1 MGVVGVGGRV
11 RLVAGE
17 DHRLSPGA
25 EDRRDVLVETGDPGT
40 DVDHQD
46 AEVGLLDGHPRLL
59 LGAPGELGD
68 ARVLG
73 DQRRIE
79 AGRVHQVKRRPRHSA
94 TPYSGSRVSPAVSST
109 MACRCPVRRLKRVDF
124 PTLAGDD
131 GDDAAHRAQGGV
143 VVVPAAAPVAD

>member
-1 MGVVGVGGRV
+1 M
-11 RLVAGE
+11 
-17 DHRLSPGA
+17 
-25 EDRRDVLVETGDPGT
+25 
-40 DVDHQD
+40 Q
-46 AEVGLLDGHPRLL
+46 VGLLDGHPRLL

-79 AGRVHQVKRRPRHSA
+79 AGRVHQGEAAPPPLGHPVQAVPGEPGGLVDDGVPLPSQA
-94 TPYSGSRVSPAVSST
+94 VEESRLPDVGPA
-109 MACRCPVRRLKRVDF
+109 
-124 PTLAGDD
+124 DD